1 VNEKL
6 QPPNKKRDTTPKE
19 YVKMDP
25 YLVTK
30 RDPKIKY
37 ELQGILGISSKTIT
51 DK

>member
-1 VNEKL
+1 MNEKL
-6 QPPNKKRDTTPKE
+6 QPPNKKRDSTPKE

-37 ELQGILGISSKTIT
+37 ELQGILGSKTIT

>member
-1 VNEKL
+1 
-6 QPPNKKRDTTPKE
+6 
-19 YVKMDP
+19 MDP

-37 ELQGILGISSKTIT
+37 ELQGILGSKTIT